1 MVTTIQ
7 ISEKLQEKLKKR
19 KLYDNESYEDIIWD
33 LLEDNMEFSEETKK
47 NIEEYEKNHEKWLK
61 EGKYKTLEQIK
72 KEKGL

>member
-7 ISEKLQEKLKKR
+7 ISGKLQEKLKKR